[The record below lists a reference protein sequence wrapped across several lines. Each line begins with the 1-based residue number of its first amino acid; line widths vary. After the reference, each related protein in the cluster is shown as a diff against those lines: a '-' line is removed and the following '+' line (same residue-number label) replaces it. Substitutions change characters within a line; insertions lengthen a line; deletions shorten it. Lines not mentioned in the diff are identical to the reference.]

1 MAEVSGR
8 DGQLAK
14 SYILRRRQWV
24 PRPVDVV
31 FDFFSRPSNLQSITP
46 AFLDF
51 KITDAPAE
59 LQAGSLVRYTLRI
72 HRVPVCWTTEI
83 TEWKPPHSFVD
94 VQVSGPYRL
103 WRHTHTFAAE
113 RGGTVI
119 EDEVEYALPLAVI
132 GRVAHWVLVRR
143 DLEVIFDY
151 RGEKMRELFG
161 GEF

>member
-1 MAEVSGR
+1 LAEVSGR

-103 WRHTHTFAAE
+103 WRHTHT
-113 RGGTVI
+113 
-119 EDEVEYALPLAVI
+119 LPLAVI